1 MTKPTHTAL
10 TRRRFL
16 GYSAAAA
23 GLAALGLPARAQEL
37 DGLAPLTT
45 GFGWIANVEHAP
57 FWRALDAGA
66 FARAGIDARYLAGG
80 PGLPNPLVSLSAGQ
94 IDIAFSD
101 WISVAGAVA
110 KGNDFVILGSNYP
123 VSPSAFLS
131 LAKHPVRTA
140 ADLVGKRILLSNQSN
155 KAIVDTILTNAGL
168 PTDYEMVPTGFSPE
182 PLLNG
187 DGDVFL
193 CFATNQPITLEGMG
207 MKADEDFVV
216 TLLNDLGY
224 RVPAAPI
231 TVPRALVETKRDL
244 LVNYLKALAEGQ
256 ALNRQDPAVAAKL
269 VVENYG
275 IDYGL
280 DLAQQTRQNELQ
292 IPLMTAPGAAGPL
305 LVDMDLVRPSLVAAI
320 AAAGIEN
327 APDPARLLDL
337 SLAEEALK
345 S

>member
-1 MTKPTHTAL
+1 MTKPLRHAL

-23 GLAALGLPARAQEL
+23 GLAALGLPARADEL
-37 DGLAPLTT
+37 SPLTT

-57 FWRALDAGA
+57 FWRALDGGA
-66 FARAGIDARYLAGG
+66 FAKSGIDARYLAGG

-101 WISVAGAVA
+101 WVSVAGAVA
-110 KGNDFVILGSNYP
+110 KGNDFVIIGSNYP

-131 LAKHPVRTA
+131 LSKNPVRTA

-168 PTDYEMVPTGFSPE
+168 PADYEMVPTGFSPE

-207 MKADEDFVV
+207 LKADEDFVV

-231 TVPRALVETKRDL
+231 TVPRALIDTRRDL
-244 LVNYLKALAEGQ
+244 LVGYLRALVEGE
-256 ALNRQDPAVAAKL
+256 ALNRADPAAAAKL

-275 IDYGL
+275 VDYGL

-305 LVDMDLVRPSLVAAI
+305 LVDLDVVHSSLIAATT
-320 AAAGIEN
+320 AAGIEN
-327 APDPARLLDL
+327 APDPTKIFDL
-337 SLAEEALK
+337 SLAQDALK